1 MSGGGTPDLFK
12 INKKGNITTRNI
24 AKTGKSIKKRI
35 SPDIDFPPV
44 PGAPDPAPTPDSISQ
59 AAAGAGEAERRA
71 AKKRKGRRSLIL
83 TQQGLGDA
91 GLGQK
96 TSLLGA

>member
-1 MSGGGTPDLFK
+1 MTGAGTPGFFRLSKKDKPFQK
-12 INKKGNITTRNI
+12 ITGITAAKSGIKSVKG
-24 AKTGKSIKKRI
+24 G
-35 SPDIDFPPV
+35 DIDIPPI

-59 AAAGAGEAERRA
+59 GAAAAGAAEQAA
-71 AKKRKGRRSLIL
+71 AKKRRGRRSLIL
-83 TQQGLGDA
+83 TRPEEA